1 MNGDA
6 DTGGGWGEME
16 WGVGLAALEGVRD
29 ECIEDD
35 GCGGVDVAEVL
46 VMESVRKKKK
56 KR

>member
-56 KR
+56 R